1 MSAVH
6 LEGHVPAL
14 LFDRLMAKE
23 QGLDGAAVPPQ
34 PVYDKAA
41 LLASIEQQLGW
52 LLNTRV
58 PIDYQTL
65 EARTRFGARSSI
77 DYGLPD
83 LTVYPVGD
91 PQAVTRLAEHLV
103 ETIAFFEP
111 RLRDP
116 RVRIFPT
123 RGRGDTLTAEITG
136 EVRIGLMTEAAS
148 FVFEI
153 SVEEG
158 ARNGT

>member
-6 LEGHVPAL
+6 PGGHVPAL

-23 QGLDGAAVPPQ
+23 QGLGGAPVPPH

-41 LLASIEQQLGW
+41 LLASIQEQLGW

-58 PIDYQTL
+58 PIDYKTL
-65 EARTRFGARSSI
+65 EARTRSGARSSI

-91 PQAVTRLAEHLV
+91 AQAVTRLAEHLV

-111 RLRDP
+111 RLRAP
-116 RVRIFPT
+116 GVRIFPT
-123 RGRGDTLTAEITG
+123 QGRGDSLTAEVSG

-148 FVFEI
+148 FIFEI

-158 ARNGT
+158 ARNVS